1 MSGRMANGARRLRD
15 GGGGLAIGVRR
26 GCIGADLMTEECVK
40 FIIRGLHS
48 QALWACFDR
57 RVAAGKSAA
66 RQIENLRHGE
76 GAAL

>member
-1 MSGRMANGARRLRD
+1 M
-15 GGGGLAIGVRR
+15 AIGVRR

-48 QALWACFDR
+48 QALWACCDR
-57 RVAAGKSAA
+57 RVADGKSAA

-76 GAAL
+76 EGGIASEFGIGNHLARL